1 MSREEKNRPEEQ
13 LAAGNAAPE
22 AEQVRAEAAP
32 EPGEA
37 GAEPVDVETRLAEAE
52 TRAAEHWDKVVR
64 LQAELDNQ
72 RRRLE
77 RDVEKAHRY
86 GLEKFAREL
95 LPVRD
100 SLEHGL
106 EAAGSGSEELGALR
120 DGMALTLKMLD
131 AVLDKFGIQVVDPAG
146 QPFNP
151 ELHEAMTMQPS
162 AEVEPGHVL
171 AVYQKGYLLNDRLIR
186 PARVVVAR
194 EPAE

>member
-13 LAAGNAAPE
+13 PEAGNAAPE
-22 AEQVRAEAAP
+22 AEQARAEAAP
-32 EPGEA
+32 EPGET

-106 EAAGSGSEELGALR
+106 EAAGSGSEEVTALR

>member
-13 LAAGNAAPE
+13 PAAGNAAPE
-22 AEQVRAEAAP
+22 AEQDRTESAP